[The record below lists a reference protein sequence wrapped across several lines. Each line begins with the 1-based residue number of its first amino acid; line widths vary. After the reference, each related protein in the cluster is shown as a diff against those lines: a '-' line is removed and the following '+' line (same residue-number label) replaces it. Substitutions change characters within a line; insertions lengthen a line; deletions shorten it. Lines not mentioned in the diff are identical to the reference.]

1 MRRIFESHASMSD
14 RHRALLEPAL
24 LWLPVERGEVV
35 VSARAFE
42 AGGAT
47 QPPDGARNSIHAVRL
62 DVQ

>member
-1 MRRIFESHASMSD
+1 MSD
-14 RHRALLEPAL
+14 RHHALLEPSL
-24 LWLPVERGEVV
+24 LWLPVEPGEVV
-35 VSARAFE
+35 VSARAFA